1 VPLAPP
7 VPIGTVDI
15 ELDAIDTFYYA
26 VAHRPVVRALTIR
39 NRDVDPIAGD
49 LLVRIFVDGGTP
61 TPLLHERTFE
71 IPALAI
77 NDSKSFRAIRIEPN
91 HRELALLDEQI
102 TADLTVEVSVGGRL
116 VGVKRQPI
124 AFLAYNQWMHRLEFF
139 DSYASF
145 VMPNHPMLSSIMD
158 RARTLLGE
166 RTGSSATDGYQ
177 SGDPTRIENIARAA
191 FDALCETRLNYA
203 NPPASFE
210 GFGQKIRTPDVVFQ
224 DRCATCLD
232 SSVLYASCL
241 AAAGLDPVLVLSK
254 GHAFAGYWTRSPDA
268 PVELT
273 EPMRRPVVDN
283 RNDIAALIAAGALQP
298 VETTCITVADEPRSF
313 DLAIG
318 TARSLLTNR
327 LDEVEALVNVAAARA
342 AGVRPIPTR
351 RVVNGVVEIEQP
363 PVAQRFA
370 PLSGAAPTAAPLS
383 SKLLPPSSSSAPPSS
398 ALLPPPP
405 PPAAAARLGAFDAPA
420 RIRSWLSSLLDL
432 SFANPLISLKTGRGT
447 FKFEL
452 PPGMLAG
459 LEDRVMGADS
469 FIELLPASKVPARI
483 LDEESLD
490 DALIVDFATNGR
502 IYFPNV
508 ATLEPSIDA
517 VKRKALEQ
525 DPALPPATAQRAA
538 EAAVAAEMQQ
548 QLDTSIAALRR
559 KAREI
564 ESQTGSNN
572 LFLTIGALQWTEPP
586 SAGMRKREGMS
597 TAPLFLIPIRITGTP
612 STSYRITADEGVEV
626 TPNYCMLEKLRQT
639 FDLVIPELETPDL
652 DGSGIDV
659 TSTLA
664 AVRKALGEKRL
675 NDVIVQESAHLAVLN
690 FATFRLWKDMRDH
703 WQQFVQNDVVRHLV
717 ERPYEAF
724 ENAEAPAPT
733 GELLCPIEIDES
745 QLQAV
750 TWAVGGHS
758 FVIEGPP
765 GTGKSQTIT
774 NLLAAS
780 IAANKKVLFV
790 AQKQPALQVVKK
802 RLEQIGL
809 TPFCIDLHDKGSK
822 PEQIRKQVRDA
833 LDFGGVDREAE
844 WNELTARLAADD
856 QALTAYRSVIHTPN
870 SAGYSAWSARQ
881 DLVEMGPG
889 PAIDVPVTFL
899 GNGPD
904 ALGAVRDSL
913 LAVPSVA
920 ASVRRQPGGP
930 WSLAASVDFATIDQ
944 SALTALANH
953 LQTLLDSLAALPG
966 PIKQALA
973 RMQGPAD
980 LDTVLIVLDAAAL
993 GPLPNDQELATI
1005 GTPAWNSIRDATRQ
1019 RLDAFSSAVAPLLAV
1034 FNESIFAA
1042 DLRPIVQAGAD
1053 AVGAGFLSR
1062 SKRER
1067 AFTVLLTPFLRA
1079 DSPASAVSASPEQ
1092 LLTLVQQVDPARAE
1106 AAAVTAQIAAVPG
1119 ARLPVNWSPLGTL
1132 DVTHASSQLARL
1144 ADTATVMRSPV
1155 ATAVRTALSGGW
1167 VPTPL
1172 FAAQIVDTRHAWDAF
1187 ATDLGVTPESLQRWR
1202 NGRGLFEA
1210 WAASNPAWIQAAP
1223 RFLDLQRWCELLA
1236 TLAPLG
1242 RAGLDTFS
1250 NGILDGSV
1258 DPEQAYD
1265 QFRRGLVT
1273 AALDERLEAGRVDQ
1287 FDGLAHDRR
1296 VQSYIGRAAQRREL
1310 MRTVIPNQLARQRP
1324 FKAGARFGDYGAL
1337 ERELSKTTR
1346 RLSIRKLIER
1356 YGEIL
1361 PGMTPCFLMSP
1372 DSVARFI
1379 PPGSITFDLVVFD
1392 EASQIEVAEAIGA
1405 MGRAKAVVVVGDSRQ
1420 MPPSKF
1426 GGTVVDADSASADL
1440 DGGAESDDAVFE
1452 DLESIL
1458 SECVESN
1465 LPRLYLQCHYRSRHE
1480 ALIAFSNAAFYEGK
1494 LTTFPSPFADGPPPI
1509 HWRRIDGHFDRSG
1522 TGDDFRTNRAEATA
1536 IVDDIARRLHDPA
1549 TSSQSICVVTLNVQQ
1564 QGLVYRLLEASDNE
1578 RIRALLD
1585 DETDSGLIVRNLESV
1600 QGDER
1605 DVVLISIAF
1614 APILHDAAGGAQT
1627 RRLPL
1632 NFGPLNRK
1640 GGERRLNV
1648 AVTRARSEVTVFC
1661 SFDPEEMRLSENP
1674 AKGLELLK
1682 QYLSIARDG
1691 SQSGAAHD
1699 GAATSGDLV
1708 AREPTA
1714 PDHHRSAIAA
1724 ALRERGLRV
1733 RENVGLSKFRIDLT
1747 VGTASGTDWDVA
1759 VLLDGPGWASRTT
1772 VYDRDA
1778 LPPNVLTIMG
1788 WPRIVRVW
1796 LPSWIQEPERVLD
1809 QIAGAVEAANVI
1821 PPPPPL
1827 TAPPLPAPLA
1837 GTPFIAPFVEP
1848 LAAPPPAPPTPVVA
1862 GLERPFTPATTRVLG
1877 EREVLDRLDDPAAI
1891 ALVRSAIY
1899 ETMVAEAPIHATRL
1913 AKIVMTRFGFDRVTP
1928 KRSAEILDL
1937 ATEAQVRRWP
1947 TGVFL
1952 WSSNVDAT
1960 TWRNYRRTPAG
1971 TERKLEHVAPEE
1983 ITNAMLDI
1991 AGMSHT
1997 IDRDELLKVVAE
2009 IFGSRKLTPA
2019 IRTQLEDVLVTA
2031 LASGQLVDDGG
2042 RLRVNRA

>member
-1 VPLAPP
+1 MPLAPP
-7 VPIGTVDI
+7 VSIGTVDI

-26 VAHRPVVRALTIR
+26 VAHRPVVRSLTIR
-39 NRDVDPIAGD
+39 NRDVDPAAGD
-49 LLVRIFVDGGTP
+49 LLVRIFVEGGTA
-61 TPLLHERTFE
+61 TPLLHERSFE
-71 IPALAI
+71 IPAMPV
-77 NDSKSFRAIRIEPN
+77 NESKSFRAIRVEPN
-91 HRELALLDEQI
+91 HRELALLDEQL
-102 TADLTVEVSVGGRL
+102 TADLTVVVSVGSSV
-116 VGVKRQPI
+116 VGVRRQPI

-145 VMPNHPMLSSIMD
+145 VMPNHPMLSSILD

-177 SGDPTRIENIARAA
+177 SGDPARIDNVAA
-191 FDALCETRLNYA
+191 AVFDAIRETRLNYA

-210 GFGQKIRTPDVVFQ
+210 GFGQKIRTPDVIFQ

-241 AAAGLDPVLVLSK
+241 AAAGLDPVLLLSK
-254 GHAFAGYWTRSPDA
+254 GHALAGYWTNSPDT
-268 PVELT
+268 PGELVEA
-273 EPMRRPVVDN
+273 MRRPVVDN
-283 RNDIAALIAAGALQP
+283 RNDIAALLSTGALRA
-298 VETTCITVADEPRSF
+298 VETTFVTVADAPRGF
-313 DLAIG
+313 DAAVDAG
-318 TARSLLTNR
+318 RALLTDR
-327 LDEVEALVNVAAARA
+327 LGEVEALVNVAAARA

-351 RVVNGVVEIEQP
+351 RIVNGVVEIEQAAITP
-363 PVAQRFA
+363 R
-370 PLSGAAPTAAPLS
+370 AAPTIVSAAV
-383 SKLLPPSSSSAPPSS
+383 
-398 ALLPPPP
+398 PPPP
-405 PPAAAARLGAFDAPA
+405 PPDLSGVAVAEARRMSAFDAPP
-420 RIRSWLSSLLDL
+420 RIRSWLNSLLDL
-432 SFANPLISLKTGRGT
+432 SFANPLISLKSGRGT
-447 FKFEL
+447 FKFDL
-452 PPGMLAG
+452 PPGLLHG
-459 LEDRVMGADS
+459 LEDRVMGAES

-483 LDEESLD
+483 LDEDNLD
-490 DALIVDFATNGR
+490 AALAAEFAATGR
-502 IYFPNV
+502 IYFPDV
-508 ATLEPSIDA
+508 STLEPSIDA
-517 VKRKALEQ
+517 IKRRTIEQ
-525 DPALPPATAQRAA
+525 DPTLPPTTAQLHA
-538 EAAVAAEMQQ
+538 ESVVAAEMQQ

-586 SAGMRKREGMS
+586 APGMRKREGLA
-597 TAPLFLIPIRITGTP
+597 TAPLFLIPVRITG
-612 STSYRITADEGVEV
+612 SSSSSYRITADEGVEV

-639 FDLVIPELETPDL
+639 FDLVIPELATPDL
-652 DGSGIDV
+652 DEMGIDV
-659 TSTLA
+659 DKTLA

-724 ENAEAPAPT
+724 ANAESPPPD
-733 GELLCPIEIDES
+733 GEMLCPIEIDES

-750 TWAVGGHS
+750 TWAVEGRS

-833 LDFGGVDREAE
+833 LDFAGVDREAE
-844 WNELTARLAADD
+844 WNELCARLAADD
-856 QALTAYRSVIHTPN
+856 QALTAYRSVIHAPN
-870 SAGYSAWSARQ
+870 ELGYSAWSARQ
-881 DLVEMGPG
+881 DLVEIGPG
-889 PAIDVPVTFL
+889 PAVAVPPTFL
-899 GNGPD
+899 ANGP
-904 ALGAVRDSL
+904 AVLAAVRDSL
-913 LAVPSVA
+913 LAVPAVA
-920 ASVRRQPGGP
+920 ASVRREPGAP
-930 WSLAASVDFATIDQ
+930 WSLAAVRDFSTVDQ
-944 SALTALANH
+944 SALAALATH
-953 LQTLLDSLAALPG
+953 MQTQLDGLSALPTA
-966 PIKQALA
+966 IKQALA
-973 RMQGPAD
+973 RVQVAD
-980 LDTVLIVLDAAAL
+980 DLGTVLAVLDIAAATA
-993 GPLPNDQELATI
+993 LPTDQELATI
-1005 GTPAWNSIRDATRQ
+1005 GTPTWVNGCDAARQ
-1019 RLDAFSSAVAPLLAV
+1019 RLDAFSATTAPLLAV

-1042 DLRPIVQAGAD
+1042 DLRPIIQAGAE
-1053 AVGAGFLSR
+1053 AVGAGFLTR
-1062 SKRER
+1062 GKRER
-1067 AFTVLLTPFLRA
+1067 AFQVLLSPFIA
-1079 DSPASAVSASPEQ
+1079 AGTDAPPAQ
-1092 LLTLVQQVDPARAE
+1092 LLALLQQVEPARAE
-1106 AAAVTAQIAAVPG
+1106 AAAVAAQLGAVPG
-1119 ARLPVNWSPLGTL
+1119 SRLPAGWSPLRSA
-1132 DVTHASSQLARL
+1132 DVAWASTHLAGI
-1144 ADTATVMRSPV
+1144 ADTAAVMRTTI
-1155 ATAVRTALSGGW
+1155 AAAVRSALANGW
-1167 VPTPL
+1167 IPAPT
-1172 FAAQIVDTRHAWDAF
+1172 FSAQIVDARHAWDALCE
-1187 ATDLGVTPESLQRWR
+1187 DLGATPTSLQRWR
-1202 NGRGLFEA
+1202 NGRGMFEA
-1210 WAASNPAWIQAAP
+1210 WAASNPAWIQASP

-1236 TLAPLG
+1236 TVQPLAE
-1242 RAGLDTFS
+1242 AGLGALTD
-1250 NGILDGSV
+1250 GILSGAV
-1258 DPEQAYD
+1258 DPEEAYD

-1273 AALDERLEAGRVDQ
+1273 AALAERLEAGRIDQ

-1296 VQSYIGRAAQRREL
+1296 VQSYIGRAAQRRQL
-1310 MRTVIPNQLARQRP
+1310 MRTVIPNQLARKRP

-1392 EASQIEVAEAIGA
+1392 EASQIEVAEAVGA
-1405 MGRAKAVVVVGDSRQ
+1405 MGRAKAVVVVGDSKQ

-1426 GGTVVDADSASADL
+1426 GGTVVDAENASADL
-1440 DGGAESDDAVFE
+1440 DSGGESDDTVFE

-1494 LTTFPSPFADGPPPI
+1494 LTTFPSPFTDGPPPI

-1522 TGDDFRTNRAEATA
+1522 TGDEFRTNRAEATA
-1536 IVDDIARRLHDPA
+1536 IVDDIVRRLNDPA

-1564 QGLVYRLLEASDNE
+1564 QALVAGLLEASRDE
-1578 RIRALLD
+1578 RIKALLD

-1614 APILHDAAGGAQT
+1614 APIERVADDGT
-1627 RRLPL
+1627 VSRRLPL

-1691 SQSGAAHD
+1691 SQPGSNGD
-1699 GAATSGDLV
+1699 SATSGDLS

-1714 PDHHRSAIAA
+1714 PDHHRADVAA
-1724 ALRERGLRV
+1724 ALRARGLRV
-1733 RENVGLSKFRIDLT
+1733 RENVGLSKFRIDMA
-1747 VGTASGTDWDVA
+1747 VGATDGTDWDVA
-1759 VLLDGPGWASRTT
+1759 VLLDGPGWAARST

-1788 WPRIVRVW
+1788 WPRVVRVW

-1809 QIAGAVEAANVI
+1809 QIAATVEAANAV

-1848 LAAPPPAPPTPVVA
+1848 LAAAAAPPLPSAIVA
-1862 GLERPFTPATTRVLG
+1862 GFERPFIAAADSSLG
-1877 EREVLDRLDDPAAI
+1877 ERDVFDRLPDPTAI
-1891 ALVRSAIY
+1891 EQIRSAID
-1899 ETMVAEAPIHATRL
+1899 ETMLAEAPIHATRL

-1928 KRSAEILDL
+1928 KRTAEILDL
-1937 ATEAQVRRWP
+1937 AINAQVRRSP
-1947 TGVFL
+1947 SGVFL
-1952 WSSNVDAT
+1952 WLPSVDPAA
-1960 TWRNYRRTPAG
+1960 WPYYRRTPANVD
-1971 TERKLEHVAPEE
+1971 RKLDHIAPEE
-1983 ITNAMLDI
+1983 ITNALVDI

-1997 IDRDELLKVVAE
+1997 IDRDELMKVVAE
-2009 IFGSRKLTPA
+2009 IFGFHKLTPS
-2019 IRTQLEDVLVTA
+2019 IREDLDAVVTA
-2031 LASGQLVDDGG
+2031 AVAAGRLVDDEG
-2042 RLRVNRA
+2042 RLRINRA

>member
-1 VPLAPP
+1 MRSLA
-7 VPIGTVDI
+7 
-15 ELDAIDTFYYA
+15 
-26 VAHRPVVRALTIR
+26 IR
-39 NRDVDPIAGD
+39 NRDVDPGAGD
-49 LLVRIFVDGGTP
+49 LLVRIFVDGGTA
-61 TPLLHERTFE
+61 TPLLHERSFE

-77 NDSKSFRAIRIEPN
+77 NEAKSFRAIRIEPN
-91 HRELALLDEQI
+91 HRELAVLDEQL
-102 TADLTVEVSVGGRL
+102 TADLTVVVSIGSNV
-116 VGVKRQPI
+116 VGVRRQPV

-177 SGDPTRIENIARAA
+177 SGDPTRIDTIAGAV
-191 FDALCETRLNYA
+191 FDAIRETRLNYA

-210 GFGQKIRTPDVVFQ
+210 GFGQKIRTPDVIFQ

-232 SSVLYASCL
+232 TSVLYASCL
-241 AAAGLDPVLVLSK
+241 AAAGLDPVLLLSK
-254 GHAFAGYWTRSPDA
+254 GHALAGYWTRSVDTPA
-268 PVELT
+268 ELA
-273 EPMRRPVVDN
+273 EPIRRPVVDN
-283 RNDIAALIAAGALQP
+283 RNEIAALLAAGALRA
-298 VETTCITVADEPRSF
+298 VETTYVTVADTPRTF
-313 DLAIG
+313 EVAVDAG
-318 TARSLLTNR
+318 RALLTDR
-327 LDEVEALVNVAAARA
+327 LGEVEALVNVAAARA

-351 RVVNGVVEIEQP
+351 RIVNGVVEIEQP
-363 PVAQRFA
+363 TTTPRSAQ
-370 PLSGAAPTAAPLS
+370 PDGPGA
-383 SKLLPPSSSSAPPSS
+383 
-398 ALLPPPP
+398 PPPP
-405 PPAAAARLGAFDAPA
+405 PPPGAAAEAVTEARRMSAFDAPP
-420 RIRSWLSSLLDL
+420 RIRSWLNSLLDL
-432 SFANPLISLKTGRGT
+432 SFANPLISLKAGRGT
-447 FKFEL
+447 FKFDL
-452 PPGMLAG
+452 PPGLLDA

-469 FIELLPASKVPARI
+469 FIELLPASKVPARV
-483 LDEESLD
+483 LDEENLD
-490 DALIVDFATNGR
+490 AALAADFAATGR
-502 IYFPNV
+502 IYFPDV
-508 ATLEPSIDA
+508 ATLEPGIDA
-517 VKRKALEQ
+517 VKRKAMEQ
-525 DPALPPATAQRAA
+525 DPALPATTAQLHA
-538 EAAVAAEMQQ
+538 ESLVAAEMQQ

-586 SAGMRKREGMS
+586 APGMRKRDGMA
-597 TAPLFLIPIRITGTP
+597 TAPLFLIPVRISGSS
-612 STSYRITADEGVEV
+612 STSYRITADEGVEI

-639 FDLVIPELETPDL
+639 FDLVVPELETPDL
-652 DGSGIDV
+652 DESGIDV
-659 TSTLA
+659 TKTLT
-664 AVRKALGEKRL
+664 AVRRALGEKRL

-724 ENAEAPAPT
+724 ENPDSPPLDAEM
-733 GELLCPIEIDES
+733 LCPIEIDES

-750 TWAVGGHS
+750 TWAVEGRS

-833 LDFGGVDREAE
+833 LDFAGVDREAE
-844 WNELTARLAADD
+844 WNELGARLAADD

-870 SAGYSAWSARQ
+870 GLGYSAWSARQ
-881 DLVEMGPG
+881 DLVEIGPG
-889 PAIDVPVTFL
+889 PAVEVPPTFL
-899 GNGPD
+899 ANGP
-904 ALGAVRDSL
+904 AVLGAVRDAL

-920 ASVRRQPGGP
+920 ASVRREPGAP
-930 WSLAASVDFATIDQ
+930 WSLAATRDFSTVDQ
-944 SALTALANH
+944 NALASLATH
-953 LQTLLDSLAALPG
+953 MQTQLDGLAALPTS
-966 PIKQALA
+966 IKQALA
-973 RMQGPAD
+973 RVKNPDELGTVLAV
-980 LDTVLIVLDAAAL
+980 LDTAATA
-993 GPLPNDQELATI
+993 PLPTDQELATI
-1005 GTPAWNSIRDATRQ
+1005 GTPAWNAMCDAARQ
-1019 RLDAFSSAVAPLLAV
+1019 RLDTFVAAVAPLLAV
-1034 FNESIFAA
+1034 FTETIFAA
-1042 DLRPIVQAGAD
+1042 DLRPIIQAGAD
-1053 AVGAGFLSR
+1053 AVGAGFLTR
-1062 SKRER
+1062 GKRER
-1067 AFTVLLTPFLRA
+1067 AFQVLLSPFVTTGTDAPPTQMLA
-1079 DSPASAVSASPEQ
+1079 
-1092 LLTLVQQVDPARAE
+1092 LLQQVEPARGE
-1106 AAAVTAQIAAVPG
+1106 AAAVAAQITAVPG
-1119 ARLPVNWSPLGTL
+1119 ARLPAGWSPLRSA
-1132 DVTHASSQLARL
+1132 DVAGANGHLGSI
-1144 ADTATVMRSPV
+1144 ADTAATMRTPV
-1155 ATAVRTALSGGW
+1155 AVAVRTALAAGW
-1167 VPTPL
+1167 IPTPT
-1172 FAAQIVDTRHAWDAF
+1172 FNAQVIDARHAWDALCE
-1187 ATDLGVTPESLQRWR
+1187 DLGVTTVSLHRWR
-1202 NGRGLFEA
+1202 NGRGMFEA

-1236 TLAPLG
+1236 TVQPLAD
-1242 RAGLDTFS
+1242 AGLSALTE
-1250 NGILDGSV
+1250 GILGGGV
-1258 DPEQAYD
+1258 DPEEAYD

-1273 AALDERLEAGRVDQ
+1273 AALAERLEAGRVDQ

-1296 VQSYIGRAAQRREL
+1296 VQSYIGRAAQRRQL
-1310 MRTVIPNQLARQRP
+1310 MRTVIPNQLARKRP

-1392 EASQIEVAEAIGA
+1392 EASQIEVAEAVGA
-1405 MGRAKAVVVVGDSRQ
+1405 MGRAKAVVVVGDSKQ

-1426 GGTVVDADSASADL
+1426 GGTVVDAENASADL
-1440 DGGAESDDAVFE
+1440 DAGAESDDPVFE

-1494 LTTFPSPFADGPPPI
+1494 LTTFPSPFTDGPPPI
-1509 HWRRIDGHFDRSG
+1509 HWRRIEGHFDRSG
-1522 TGDDFRTNRAEATA
+1522 AGDEFRTNRAEATA
-1536 IVDDIARRLHDPA
+1536 IVDDIVRRLNDPA

-1564 QGLVYRLLEASDNE
+1564 QALVSGLLETSDDE
-1578 RIRALLD
+1578 RIKALLD
-1585 DETDSGLIVRNLESV
+1585 DETDNGLIVRNLESV

-1614 APILHDAAGGAQT
+1614 APIERADADGT
-1627 RRLPL
+1627 TSRRLPL
-1632 NFGPLNRK
+1632 NFGPLNRE

-1674 AKGLELLK
+1674 ARGLELLK

-1691 SQSGAAHD
+1691 SQPGTD
-1699 GAATSGDLV
+1699 TSGDLA

-1714 PDHHRSAIAA
+1714 PDHHRADIAA
-1724 ALRERGLRV
+1724 ALRRRGLRV
-1733 RENVGLSKFRIDLT
+1733 RENVGLSKFRIDMT
-1747 VGTASGTDWDVA
+1747 VGAADGADWDVA
-1759 VLLDGPGWASRTT
+1759 VLLDGPGWASRST

-1788 WPRIVRVW
+1788 WPRVVRVW
-1796 LPSWIQEPERVLD
+1796 LPSWIQEPQRVLD
-1809 QIAGAVEAANVI
+1809 EIAAVVVAANAV

-1848 LAAPPPAPPTPVVA
+1848 LATAPAVAPTAVVA
-1862 GLERPFTPATTRVLG
+1862 GLERPFVAATDSPLG
-1877 EREVLDRLDDPAAI
+1877 DRDVFDRLDDPAAVELI
-1891 ALVRSAIY
+1891 RSAID
-1899 ETMVAEAPIHATRL
+1899 ETMLAEAPVHATRL

-1928 KRSAEILDL
+1928 KRTAEILDL
-1937 ATEAQVRRWP
+1937 ATNAQVRRSP
-1947 TGVFL
+1947 SGVFL
-1952 WSSNVDAT
+1952 WSSSIDPAT
-1960 TWRNYRRTPAG
+1960 WPYYRRTPPRV
-1971 TERKLEHVAPEE
+1971 ERKLDHIAPEE
-1983 ITNAMLDI
+1983 ITNAMVDI

-1997 IDRDELLKVVAE
+1997 IDRDELMKVVAE
-2009 IFGSRKLTPA
+2009 IFGFHKLTPS
-2019 IRTQLEDVLVTA
+2019 IRTDLDAIVTAAVTAGRLVT
-2031 LASGQLVDDGG
+2031 DEG
-2042 RLRVNRA
+2042 RLRLIQ